1 MHVQPHNLQLL
12 AEKINDWATNEGFQ
26 QIGITDCNLSN
37 YRPYLEEWLA
47 NHYQGEMAYM
57 QRNLDKRLDPKALVE
72 GSLRVI
78 SFRMDYLP
86 ENEKQKMPEILAST
100 DQAYVSRYALGRD
113 YHKLM
118 RKRLAKIAKRIED
131 FSEQH
136 LTQRAFV
143 DSAPVLERALAEKAG
158 LGWIGKNTMLINKN
172 AGSYF
177 FLGEILTSVPLPT
190 TPQNEPIQTHCGSC
204 TACLT
209 ACPTD
214 AFTNAHQL
222 DATKCI
228 SYLTIEHKGSIPI
241 ELRKKMGNRVYG
253 CDDCQIVCPWNK
265 FNQSTQELDFYPRHN
280 LDKERLLALF
290 LWSEEEFLSNTEGSP
305 IRRIGYQQWLRNLAI
320 GLGNAQK
327 CPETIKA
334 LTKRLKDDCL
344 SAVAREHIEW
354 ALNEQTNS

>member
-1 MHVQPHNLQLL
+1 
-12 AEKINDWATNEGFQ
+12 
-26 QIGITDCNLSN
+26 
-37 YRPYLEEWLA
+37 
-47 NHYQGEMAYM
+47 
-57 QRNLDKRLDPKALVE
+57 
-72 GSLRVI
+72 
-78 SFRMDYLP
+78 
-86 ENEKQKMPEILAST
+86 
-100 DQAYVSRYALGRD
+100 
-113 YHKLM
+113 M

-214 AFTNAHQL
+214 AFTSAHQL